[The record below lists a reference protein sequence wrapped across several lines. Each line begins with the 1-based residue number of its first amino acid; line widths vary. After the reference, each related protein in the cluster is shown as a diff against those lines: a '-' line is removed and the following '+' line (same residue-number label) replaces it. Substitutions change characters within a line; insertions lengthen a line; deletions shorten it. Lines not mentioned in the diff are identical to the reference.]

1 MLNSR
6 KSLEIILSEI
16 EKEVEKDLDFNK
28 KRSNITEL
36 HQSVP
41 ESLKTRLLKILPA
54 EIFLGDE
61 TFEEDKTKMKTIE
74 PDLQKEIQKHLPT
87 TDDILEE
94 RDVSVDEALDLMQKA
109 YQEVKL
115 SNADLDNGHPV
126 RRRMNEKKL
135 NWISDYVKKLKR
147 HRVHWNSKLYRE
159 NPKNWQ
165 KKSLIENGRDN
176 LQDLSLVPICLNL
189 IT

>member
-6 KSLEIILSEI
+6 KSLDIILSEI
-16 EKEVEKDLDFNK
+16 ETKVKKDLDFNE
-28 KRSNITEL
+28 KRSAIKEL

-41 ESLKTRLLKILPA
+41 ERLKTRLLKILPA
-54 EIFLGDE
+54 ETFIGDE
-61 TFEEDKTKMKTIE
+61 EFEEDKTKMKTIE
-74 PDLQKEIQKHLPT
+74 PDLQKEIQKRLPT
-87 TDDILEE
+87 TDNILEE

-115 SNADLDNGHPV
+115 SNSGFEDGP
-126 RRRMNEKKL
+126 RRSNEKKL
-135 NWISDYVKKLKR
+135 NWIADYVRKLKR

-165 KKSLIENGRDN
+165 KKSLIENGKREE
-176 LQDLSLVPICLNL
+176 
-189 IT
+189 